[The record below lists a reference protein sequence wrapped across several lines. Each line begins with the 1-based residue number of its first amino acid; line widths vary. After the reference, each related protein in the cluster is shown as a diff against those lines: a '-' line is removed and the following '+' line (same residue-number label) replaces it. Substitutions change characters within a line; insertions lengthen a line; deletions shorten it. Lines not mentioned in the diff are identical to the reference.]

1 MVTRIGEWPDSL
13 SRLSILLA
21 PALLGLL
28 LCSAAVDATP
38 LACPANH
45 FLKDGACAM
54 CIKCDEGLYVK
65 TACHGTTN
73 TECDICPPHTFK
85 PGLSYE
91 ASCRPCTDAD
101 SLNCDDDPVKYACSA
116 TRDTHCYAYCPS
128 DQYWDGNTCV
138 LCKLA
143 QTCLAQSLSVASQ
156 CTPEKNLVCGQST
169 RVTAPAISS
178 PQPSQQV
185 DSTSASTPT
194 RAVSAGELTPPTS
207 TPTVTH
213 ESVQSKVISSS
224 ANISVVVEVP
234 LGRDDAGAALPNQAD
249 DTGVKD
255 NEIKTVAIAPAVSVV
270 GGILLVLVIVI
281 VVRKRPRR
289 STGQYQTGE
298 STAKVKSNLRLTP
311 SEHQVSTSTIN
322 SQGDS
327 SAKSTP
333 ADRISVESVED
344 RRRVDVMMRHDLEI
358 HMLNEADNFQQ
369 RVVFPPP
376 SSPGSRKDSEKS
388 ETDDQESAMC
398 APPLAASLYYQPV
411 LDCQPALDYQ
421 VVIDDQGVLDDEA
434 GAENQGDTTSVA
446 TNTPFPDEDTGE
458 RGGAGVVS
466 AGNGHPASTIVFQ
479 TDLPEV
485 KRREFHATQEGCPQ
499 GNAQETG
506 THPQLD
512 SQLALPLRSFP
523 LPKTYV
529 PSDSTIAAEPES
541 TSTQST
547 DAQ

>member
-1 MVTRIGEWPDSL
+1 MVTRIGELPGSV
-13 SRLSILLA
+13 SRSGLLQQLLA
-21 PALLGLL
+21 PVALLGLL

-255 NEIKTVAIAPAVSVV
+255 NYFKTVAIAAAVSVV
-270 GGILLVLVIVI
+270 GGVLLVLVIVI
-281 VVRKRPRR
+281 VVRERTRR
-289 STGQYQTGE
+289 STGQYKTGE
-298 STAKVKSNLRLTP
+298 STAKVKSNLGLTP

-344 RRRVDVMMRHDLEI
+344 RQRVDEMMRHDLEI
-358 HMLNEADNFQQ
+358 GMLNEADNFQQ
-369 RVVFPPP
+369 RVIFPPP
-376 SSPGSRKDSEKS
+376 SSPRSPKDSEKS
-388 ETDDQESAMC
+388 DTDHESAMC
-398 APPLAASLYYQPV
+398 APPLAASVYYQPF
-411 LDCQPALDYQ
+411 LACPRGLDYQ
-421 VVIDDQGVLDDEA
+421 VVIDDQG
-434 GAENQGDTTSVA
+434 DTASVA
-446 TNTPFPDEDTGE
+446 TNTPYPDEDTGE

-466 AGNGHPASTIVFQ
+466 AGNGHPASTIAFQ
-479 TDLPEV
+479 TDLPED

-499 GNAQETG
+499 GIAQETG
-506 THPQLD
+506 SHPQPV